1 MRENTLEGVSHEE
14 GLSTDDEETNSEI
27 VARQQSIGLC
37 CGFVFHIFK
46 EKERKE
52 KIFKESLKNNRNIL

>member
-27 VARQQSIGLC
+27 VARQQSIGVC
-37 CGFVFHIFK
+37 YGTFGTFK
-46 EKERKE
+46 RRRK
-52 KIFKESLKNNRNIL
+52 FS

>member
-27 VARQQSIGLC
+27 VARQQSIGEFYDTFNASKKRRQEISQEPLE
-37 CGFVFHIFK
+37 IN
-46 EKERKE
+46 
-52 KIFKESLKNNRNIL
+52 KNIRFDR